1 MNVLKTISLS
11 IEILT
16 LVLSLVACSGGGSS
30 STTPP
35 PVVPVAPPTTTQP
48 TSPSCSETVTEGPF
62 DSVFPSVEWEV
73 RTPESQGICSDGFD
87 DVVDYAFGEGTGTAS
102 FLIIKNGYLI
112 FEEYADD
119 VDADTLATSWSVAK
133 SIVSTTVGTSI
144 DDGYISNTDIF
155 ASTHLNEWDD
165 SPKDQITLYHLL
177 SLRTGLAQ
185 VVATDLYFSAD
196 MLRFSLDRELIGSP
210 GEVLYDY
217 SNADVVLTGELV
229 TRAVDEPISTYFQH
243 RIGDRIGLN
252 SEWWYDAQD
261 TDLAYCCIDA
271 NPREFCALGITYGKR
286 RGMARRASNFRRL
299 GKHQHFACEE
309 WHVSLLLV
317 ATNSQWIRRVWPE
330 LTNRRSLSRRRFS
343 NLAI

>member
-1 MNVLKTISLS
+1 M
-11 IEILT
+11 
-16 LVLSLVACSGGGSS
+16 
-30 STTPP
+30 
-35 PVVPVAPPTTTQP
+35 
-48 TSPSCSETVTEGPF
+48 
-62 DSVFPSVEWEV
+62 
-73 RTPESQGICSDGFD
+73 
-87 DVVDYAFGEGTGTAS
+87 DYAFGEGTGTAS

-271 NPREFCALGITYGKR
+271 NPREFARWGLL
-286 RGMARRASNFRRL
+286 MARGGVWRGEQVISEDWVSTSTSPAKSGTYRYYWWPLTRNGFGAFGLNSQIVAVYPDDDLVILRFSTYERL
-299 GKHQHFACEE
+299 GDGSLRRAHQNGIQTPTPQNFDN
-309 WHVSLLLV
+309 
-317 ATNSQWIRRVWPE
+317 ATFLNSTLDVIYP
-330 LTNRRSLSRRRFS
+330 
-343 NLAI
+343 